1 MRTRVMVA
9 ALAAAGL
16 CSPALAAKAAPA
28 KAAKAEPAKLAAA
41 DPALLE
47 KLAARMEKLEARN
60 AELEKEVKTLK
71 SENEKI
77 ASGLESERISQYE
90 PELTARLKAV
100 EKDALDMKKSSKVIE
115 ALDGLKAGAS
125 LTTVAQKPSGLPRGT
140 ADGNSQLSYRAD
152 ATIEMP
158 LAPVGDVDQKLFAHF
173 RMGQG
178 LGLNT
183 PFANLGHFASAPNAT
198 AFRAS
203 GSNPDDSVA
212 ILAQAWYQASIP
224 LPFGGFKPRSREK
237 LELTFGKI
245 DIFGFFDQ
253 NEAAG
258 DESVQFMNSVF
269 VHNPLLD
276 AGGEVAVDANGFQP
290 GFIASYV
297 NETNKAEPWRVSLGF
312 FGAGERGASY
322 QRSFDSPLTILQAE
336 KQLKLFGGL
345 SGNYRA
351 YAWHRGDVVEFDGI
365 RKAGHSG
372 IGVSFDQRVGD
383 GMNLFGRYGKLTQ
396 GQAPFDQ
403 ALTLGAEFNGS
414 YWGRG
419 GDAIGIAGGWLKAS
433 SDYRKTGGSGCLGGD
448 TDDSGACDAADT
460 GFFSFTPS
468 GAEKVA
474 EIYYRYRIS
483 PQFELTPDFQWI
495 GRPGA
500 NPDAKSV
507 KVLGLRANV
516 SF

>member
-1 MRTRVMVA
+1 MRARVLAA

-16 CSPALAAKAAPA
+16 VTLASPAIAAGKEAELLQRLA
-28 KAAKAEPAKLAAA
+28 ERL
-41 DPALLE
+41 
-47 KLAARMEKLEARN
+47 EKLEARN

-71 SENEKI
+71 ADNEKI
-77 ASGLESERISQYE
+77 EKGLESERISQYE

-100 EKDALDMKKSSKVIE
+100 EKDALEMRKSSKVIE

-125 LTTVAQKPSGLPRGT
+125 LTTVAQKPSGLPRHT

-152 ATIEMP
+152 ATVELP
-158 LAPVGDVDQKLFAHF
+158 LGPIGDVEQKLFAHF

-183 PFANLGHFASAPNAT
+183 PFANLGHFASAPNAV

-203 GSNPDDSVA
+203 GANPDDSVA
-212 ILAQAWYQASIP
+212 ILAQAWYQAAIP
-224 LPFGGFKPRSREK
+224 LPVGGFKPHSREK

-253 NEAAG
+253 NDAAG

-290 GFIASYV
+290 GFIAAYV
-297 NETNKAEPWRVSLGF
+297 NETNKAEPWRLSLGA
-312 FGAGERGASY
+312 FGAGERGANY
-322 QRSFDSPLTILQAE
+322 QRSLSSPLLIAQAE

-351 YAWHRGDVVEFDGI
+351 YAWHRNGVTQLD
-365 RKAGHSG
+365 
-372 IGVSFDQRVGD
+372 GVSEANHTGFGLSVDQRVGD
-383 GMNLFGRYGKLTQ
+383 GMNLFARYGKLLK
-396 GQAPFDQ
+396 GQLPFDQ
-403 ALTLGAEFNGS
+403 ALTAGAEINGS

-419 GDAIGIAGGWLKAS
+419 GDAIGLAGAWLKSS
-433 SDYRKTGGSGCLGGD
+433 SDYRRLGGSGDLYGD
-448 TDDSGACDAADT
+448 GSGVFAYA
-460 GFFSFTPS
+460 PS
-468 GAEKVA
+468 GAEKLA
-474 EIYYRYRIS
+474 EIYYRYRVS
-483 PQFELTPDFQWI
+483 SQFELTPDFQWI

-500 NPDAKSV
+500 NPDAKAV
-507 KVLGLRANV
+507 KVVGVRANV